1 MPIFLGLVGSLVI
14 GISDFCARYVARR
27 NHAATTAATGLIF
40 ATSAAVLVA
49 SFGPGGF
56 WQPTT
61 YLVVCPASPAD
72 ARLRCYTGGW
82 RFRRSLWCLQ

>member
-1 MPIFLGLVGSLVI
+1 MEVAMPIFLGLVGSLVI

-49 SFGPGGF
+49 SFGPG
-56 WQPTT
+56 
-61 YLVVCPASPAD
+61 
-72 ARLRCYTGGW
+72 
-82 RFRRSLWCLQ
+82 